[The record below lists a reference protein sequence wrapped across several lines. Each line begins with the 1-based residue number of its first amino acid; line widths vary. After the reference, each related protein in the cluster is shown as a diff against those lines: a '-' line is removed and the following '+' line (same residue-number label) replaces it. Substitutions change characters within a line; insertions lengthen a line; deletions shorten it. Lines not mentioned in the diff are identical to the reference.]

1 MRNLLKLSL
10 IILLSSIV
18 ILVYG
23 QQDVKQLNVKWMDI
37 GIKKPYA
44 LNCVYDEVNDAVP
57 KIVEIIDLSDDFESI
72 SVELINMETSR
83 SDNHFEMLD
92 ASSLKPFFEVNYETG
107 YLNKKP
113 VAVVKIALVSQR
125 NGQVYFLNKADISI
139 SYNGLKKS
147 THHREFKSNSVL
159 ATGNWRK
166 IKTTQ
171 SGVYKITYEELQG
184 WGMSNPADVR
194 IYGTGARMLSK
205 RNDSDDPDDLYEN
218 PIYMETHGDGIF
230 NAGDYILFYGQGNI
244 KYMYDKP
251 TNRYSHIKNLYSDDG
266 AYFVTTDLG
275 PGKRIVSENNNS
287 QTEHFTTNSVDVNLV
302 WDDDVQNPIS
312 SGRLK
317 YGELFTPGDKRD
329 IVFNIP
335 SNIVSNENITIQTQ
349 SIGFQIIDEPLCSF
363 EFKIGET
370 PIHRSVF
377 PGYYPNPYGEV
388 WYTIYQTSRLNITQ
402 SPIKISTK
410 FHATSIAARAAI
422 DFVRVTA
429 RVDLSLFSANSL
441 FFADSKNISDGTVKQ
456 FQIGG
461 NVSFVW
467 NVTDPLNPKNMVLEK
482 SGAMSSWKHNND
494 NNQFYIAFNNAGV
507 LSVADLGVQANQNI
521 HGKPVPDMII
531 VTAPLFRQ
539 EAERLADYRRSE
551 SNLDILI
558 LEPEEIY
565 NEFSSGIPD
574 VSAIRNMACMFYQK
588 SGGGSKTFKYLLLI
602 GDGSYDNKWAAKTNN
617 HILTYQNLESLN
629 KKISSESDDFF
640 GLLDT
645 GEGGE
650 NLYGGDTLKGLLDIG
665 VGRLPVE
672 TSFDAQTVVNKIINY
687 SKNPTL
693 DAWKNELT
701 FLADDADN
709 AGDAELQKQAY
720 HLAAI
725 IMSKYPWFH
734 NNLIFMDA
742 YNQISTPTGQR
753 YPAVREAINSIIH
766 KGTLIFN
773 YTGHGSPNQFAHESA
788 IDKSMVN
795 SWKNIN
801 YLPFFMTASCEIS
814 PYDNHKLKSIG
825 EMILLNPNGG
835 AVSMF
840 TTTRLVYGSSNHEL
854 SISFYNRVFER
865 NEGGNYSTLGEIMKD
880 AKNQQGVYAINS
892 RKFTLFGDPSMKL
905 IIPPYKVVTDS
916 INGKSTQVAT
926 DTIGAL
932 QKVEIC
938 GSITDTLGNHIPNY
952 NGVIHTAVYDKF
964 KERQTLGNDGQDPFS
979 FLTQDNI
986 LYKGKSKVVD
996 GKFKFEFIVPL
1007 DIDYDFGKGKI
1018 EYYAQDGTIDAQGA
1032 FRSLIIGGSSNN
1044 IINDTKGPEI
1054 DVYMNDTNFVS
1065 GSSTNES
1072 PLLIAHFFDEHGINT
1087 TGNGIG
1093 HEITATLK
1101 HDMNNVIILNNHFE
1115 SDIGS
1120 YQRGKLQYQLLNLP
1134 DGPNQVTV
1142 CAWDI
1147 VNNSTE
1153 TKLDF
1158 VVANTEKAALSHVL
1172 NYPNPFTTHTKF
1184 LFEHN
1189 QPHVPLEITIQIFTV
1204 SGKLVKTLQTTMQ
1217 GSLYQTNPLT
1227 WDGLDDF
1234 GDRIGRG
1241 VYVYKVKIKTPDG
1254 KTDTKFERL
1263 VILK

>member
-1 MRNLLKLSL
+1 
-10 IILLSSIV
+10 
-18 ILVYG
+18 
-23 QQDVKQLNVKWMDI
+23 
-37 GIKKPYA
+37 
-44 LNCVYDEVNDAVP
+44 
-57 KIVEIIDLSDDFESI
+57 
-72 SVELINMETSR
+72 
-83 SDNHFEMLD
+83 
-92 ASSLKPFFEVNYETG
+92 
-107 YLNKKP
+107 
-113 VAVVKIALVSQR
+113 
-125 NGQVYFLNKADISI
+125 
-139 SYNGLKKS
+139 
-147 THHREFKSNSVL
+147 
-159 ATGNWRK
+159 
-166 IKTTQ
+166 
-171 SGVYKITYEELQG
+171 
-184 WGMSNPADVR
+184 
-194 IYGTGARMLSK
+194 
-205 RNDSDDPDDLYEN
+205 
-218 PIYMETHGDGIF
+218 
-230 NAGDYILFYGQGNI
+230 
-244 KYMYDKP
+244 
-251 TNRYSHIKNLYSDDG
+251 
-266 AYFVTTDLG
+266 
-275 PGKRIVSENNNS
+275 
-287 QTEHFTTNSVDVNLV
+287 
-302 WDDDVQNPIS
+302 
-312 SGRLK
+312 
-317 YGELFTPGDKRD
+317 
-329 IVFNIP
+329 
-335 SNIVSNENITIQTQ
+335 
-349 SIGFQIIDEPLCSF
+349 
-363 EFKIGET
+363 
-370 PIHRSVF
+370 
-377 PGYYPNPYGEV
+377 
-388 WYTIYQTSRLNITQ
+388 
-402 SPIKISTK
+402 
-410 FHATSIAARAAI
+410 
-422 DFVRVTA
+422 
-429 RVDLSLFSANSL
+429 
-441 FFADSKNISDGTVKQ
+441 
-456 FQIGG
+456 
-461 NVSFVW
+461 
-467 NVTDPLNPKNMVLEK
+467 
-482 SGAMSSWKHNND
+482 
-494 NNQFYIAFNNAGV
+494 
-507 LSVADLGVQANQNI
+507 
-521 HGKPVPDMII
+521 
-531 VTAPLFRQ
+531 
-539 EAERLADYRRSE
+539 
-551 SNLDILI
+551 
-558 LEPEEIY
+558 
-565 NEFSSGIPD
+565 
-574 VSAIRNMACMFYQK
+574 
-588 SGGGSKTFKYLLLI
+588 
-602 GDGSYDNKWAAKTNN
+602 
-617 HILTYQNLESLN
+617 
-629 KKISSESDDFF
+629 
-640 GLLDT
+640 
-645 GEGGE
+645 
-650 NLYGGDTLKGLLDIG
+650 
-665 VGRLPVE
+665 
-672 TSFDAQTVVNKIINY
+672 
-687 SKNPTL
+687 
-693 DAWKNELT
+693 
-701 FLADDADN
+701 
-709 AGDAELQKQAY
+709 
-720 HLAAI
+720 
-725 IMSKYPWFH
+725 
-734 NNLIFMDA
+734 
-742 YNQISTPTGQR
+742 
-753 YPAVREAINSIIH
+753 
-766 KGTLIFN
+766 
-773 YTGHGSPNQFAHESA
+773 
-788 IDKSMVN
+788 
-795 SWKNIN
+795 
-801 YLPFFMTASCEIS
+801 
-814 PYDNHKLKSIG
+814 
-825 EMILLNPNGG
+825 
-835 AVSMF
+835 
-840 TTTRLVYGSSNHEL
+840 
-854 SISFYNRVFER
+854 
-865 NEGGNYSTLGEIMKD
+865 MKD